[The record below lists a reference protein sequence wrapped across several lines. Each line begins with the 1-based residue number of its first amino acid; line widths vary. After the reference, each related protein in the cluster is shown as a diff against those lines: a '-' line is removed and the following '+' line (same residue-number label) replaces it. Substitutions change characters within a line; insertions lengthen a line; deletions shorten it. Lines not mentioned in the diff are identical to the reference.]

1 MADKFGGKHSP
12 GSKAQHPSGVTT
24 MRRSRAGARANML
37 FIVPVI
43 LLLVAFQLPP
53 VGMFLKVV
61 AFADLMLA
69 AWLTREGLIAHDAY
83 DARRVAK
90 RPAIPRK
97 IFGSFLTGSGLAIA
111 GLDPETFN
119 ILPPILYFI
128 LGAGLHFFAFGPDP
142 LKDKGTEGMDSFQ
155 TDRVARA
162 VDEAEKHLTDMRDA
176 IRRAQVPALDRRV
189 EAFIGTARDMFR
201 VVEEDPGDLTS
212 ARRYLGVYLLGAR
225 DATVQFAD
233 LYARSQSDE
242 ARKDYETLLDDLETS
257 FTQKTQK
264 LLRNDKSMLDVEIEV
279 LRERLEREGV
289 QSEI

>member
-1 MADKFGGKHSP
+1 MAERYGGKHSP
-12 GSKAQHPSGVTT
+12 GSKAQHPSGVST
-24 MRRSRAGARANML
+24 MRRSRAGARANFL
-37 FIVPVI
+37 FIAPIV

-53 VGMFLKVV
+53 VGMFLKIT

-97 IFGSFLTGSGLAIA
+97 IFGSILTGTGLAIA
-111 GLDPETFN
+111 GLDPETFSLLN
-119 ILPPILYFI
+119 PILYFI
-128 LGAGLHFFAFGPDP
+128 LGTALHFAAFGPDP
-142 LKDKGTEGMDSFQ
+142 LADKGTEGMDEFQ

-162 VDEAEKHLTDMRDA
+162 VDEAEKHLSAMRDA
-176 IRRAQVPALDRRV
+176 IRRAQTPALDRRV
-189 EAFIGTARDMFR
+189 EAFIATARDMFR

-233 LYARSQSDE
+233 LYARSQNAE
-242 ARKDYETLLDDLETS
+242 ARADYETLLDDLETS

-289 QSEI
+289 RSEI

>member
-1 MADKFGGKHSP
+1 MAEKFGGKHSP
-12 GSKAQHPSGVTT
+12 GANTQHPSEVSTL
-24 MRRSRAGARANML
+24 RRSRAGARANFL
-37 FIVPVI
+37 FIAPVI
-43 LLLVAFQLPP
+43 LLLVAFQQEP
-53 VGMFLKVV
+53 VGMFLKIV

-97 IFGSFLTGSGLAIA
+97 MFGSFLTGSGLAIA
-111 GLDPETFN
+111 GLDPATFN

-128 LGAGLHFFAFGPDP
+128 LGTALHFAAFGPDP
-142 LKDKGTEGMDSFQ
+142 MQDKGTEGMDPFQ

-162 VDEAEKHLTDMRDA
+162 VDEAEQHLTAMRDA

-189 EAFIGTARDMFR
+189 EAFIGTAREMFR
-201 VVEEDPGDLTS
+201 VVEQDPGDLTS
-212 ARRYLGVYLLGAR
+212 ARRYLGVYLLGAK

-233 LYARSQSDE
+233 LYARSQSEE
-242 ARKDYETLLDDLETS
+242 ARSNYEAFLDDMENS
-257 FTQKTQK
+257 FAQKTEK
-264 LLRNDKSMLDVEIEV
+264 LLSNDHSMLDVKIEV

-289 QSEI
+289 RSKI